1 MKIYTKTGDTGQTS
15 LYGGKRLSKAD
26 LRVEAYGTLDELN
39 SWLGLIKDEI
49 HGTHIKDLLKEIQ
62 DRIFTISSHISSD
75 PEKEMPLP
83 DIFEQDISLLETEID
98 KMTEHLEPLK
108 FFILPGGHRKVSEI
122 HIVRTV
128 CRRAERMIVSLSEQS
143 QVESIIIT
151 YLNRLSDFLFV
162 LARFI
167 AKELEVEENK
177 WIPRK

>member
-62 DRIFTISSHISSD
+62 DRIFTISSHIASD

-167 AKELEVEENK
+167 SKELEVEENK

>member
-62 DRIFTISSHISSD
+62 DRIFTISSHIASD